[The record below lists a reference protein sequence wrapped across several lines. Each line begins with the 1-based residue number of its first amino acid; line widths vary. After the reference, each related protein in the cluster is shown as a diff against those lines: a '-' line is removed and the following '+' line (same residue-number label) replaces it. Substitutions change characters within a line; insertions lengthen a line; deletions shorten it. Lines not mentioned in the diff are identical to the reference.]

1 MRKILFISILLSSI
15 IMGTNNSFAQDD
27 KANYSFGGHVF
38 TDDFP
43 ITLGYAVLLDADNFP
58 LVLDTAI
65 IDTLGFYYFYNKP
78 EGNYAVYATLDVSD
92 PNYGPFGLTYYP
104 NTSWWEEAEIINL
117 NETSWEYDIH
127 MIINDD
133 LQQTNGPG
141 KISGNIELIA
151 GRPYIQNIDVM
162 LMDEHMTPISHVL
175 SNNLGGFEFENL
187 PHGNYILYPQI
198 AGLTTHPIY
207 IEIAE
212 NQTIFDNISVTIKDG
227 QIASYINE
235 NLISESS
242 LKIYPNPSSTILNI
256 QFEVFNASIINTVF
270 YDLSGRVIYE
280 VGAKSRIGQNA
291 QIINTSDW
299 NNGYYICEILLDN
312 QTAIRQKVCV
322 SH

>member
-1 MRKILFISILLSSI
+1 MRKILFICILLSSI

-43 ITLGYAVLLDADNFP
+43 ITLGFVYLMNPDSYPEVIE
-58 LVLDTAI
+58 TAI
-65 IDTLGFYYFYNKP
+65 IDTLGYYYFYNIHAGKYIVKA
-78 EGNYAVYATLDVSD
+78 NLD
-92 PNYGPFGLTYYP
+92 PNDPDHLYFFSTFYP
-104 NTSWWEEAEIINL
+104 NASFWEEAEVIDL
-117 NETSWEYDIH
+117 SETSWEYDIH
-127 MIINDD
+127 MQVNGDS
-133 LQQTNGPG
+133 QQFNGPG

-151 GRPYIQNIDVM
+151 GKPYVQNVDIM
-162 LMDEHMTPISHVL
+162 LLDEYMTPIIHVL
-175 SNNLGGFEFENL
+175 SNNLGEFNFENL
-187 PHGNYILYPQI
+187 AYGNYILYPQI
-198 AGLTTHPIY
+198 TGLTTHPIY

-270 YDLSGRVIYE
+270 YDLSGRVMYE
-280 VGAKSRIGQNA
+280 VGAKSRVGQNA
-291 QIINTSDW
+291 QVINTSNW